1 MTKSQAQ
8 IEAFED
14 GRFPKIQILTVTELF
29 PGRQPQLP
37 WLDPD
42 ALRKAARETGSRQD
56 SLP

>member
-1 MTKSQAQ
+1 MYLLMRPRNR
-8 IEAFED
+8 
-14 GRFPKIQILTVTELF
+14 GRRRFPKIQILTVAEVF
-29 PGRQPQLP
+29 AGRQPQLP